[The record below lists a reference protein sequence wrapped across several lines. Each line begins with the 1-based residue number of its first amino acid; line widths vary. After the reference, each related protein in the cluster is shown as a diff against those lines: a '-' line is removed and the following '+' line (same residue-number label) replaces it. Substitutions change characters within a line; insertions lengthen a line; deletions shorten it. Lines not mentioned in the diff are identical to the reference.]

1 MTVLILGATSAIA
14 HETARRFAAE
24 GAALALAA
32 RNPSRLRAAADDLRA
47 RGASGVHE
55 IPFDALDAASHGA
68 AIDAAARALGGIDA
82 ALVAYGVLPPADVVH
97 RDPEAAVESF
107 EVNATST
114 ISVMTRLANLMEAQG
129 HGTLAVISSVAG
141 DRGRPSNYVYGA
153 AKAAV
158 TAFASGLRARL
169 HGTGVEV
176 VTVKPGPVDTPMIVG
191 VHPPGPLSAPPEA
204 VGARIYRAMTASG
217 GGTVYTPGYW
227 RPVMAAVRAIPDRL
241 FKRLDW

>member
-14 HETARRFAAE
+14 HETARLYAAS
-24 GAALALAA
+24 GATLALGA
-32 RNPSRLRAAADDLRA
+32 RNPDKLRAAADDLRA
-47 RGASGVHE
+47 RGAAAVHE
-55 IPFDALDAASHGA
+55 IHFDALDTATHQSAIDGA
-68 AIDAAARALGGIDA
+68 AGAMGGIDT
-82 ALVAYGVLPPADVVH
+82 ALVAYGVLPDAETVH
-97 RDPEAAVESF
+97 TDPDAAVESF
-107 EVNATST
+107 DVNATST
-114 ISVMTRLANLMEAQG
+114 ISVMTRLANMMVQQG

-176 VTVKPGPVDTPMIVG
+176 VTIKPGPVDTPMIVG
-191 VHPPGPLSAPPEA
+191 VHEPGLLAASPQA
-204 VGARIYRAMTASG
+204 VGARIHRAMEKG
-217 GGTVYTPGYW
+217 EGTVYTPGYW
-227 RPVMAAVRAIPDRL
+227 RPVMAAVRAIPDKL

>member
-1 MTVLILGATSAIA
+1 MTVLIVGATSAIA
-14 HETARRFAAE
+14 HETARLFAAE

-32 RNPSRLRAAADDLRA
+32 RNPDKLAAAAADLRA
-47 RGASGVHE
+47 RGAEAVHE
-55 IPFDALDAASHGA
+55 LSYDALDDDANERVVRE
-68 AIDAAARALGGIDA
+68 AAAALGGIDA
-82 ALVAYGVLPPADVVH
+82 ALIAHGVLPNAETVHADA
-97 RDPEAAVESF
+97 DAALQSF
-107 EVNATST
+107 KVNATSV
-114 ISVMTRLANLMEAQG
+114 IAVMTHLANTMEQQG

-191 VHPPGPLSAPPEA
+191 VHEPGLLAADPEG
-204 VGARIYRAMTASG
+204 VGARIHRAMRRG
-217 GGTVYTPGYW
+217 EGVVYTPGYW
-227 RPVMAAVRAIPDRL
+227 RPVMAAVRSIPDRL

>member
-14 HETARRFAAE
+14 HETARIFAAE
-24 GAALALAA
+24 GATLALAA
-32 RNPSRLRAAADDLRA
+32 RNPDKLRAAADDLRA
-47 RGASGVHE
+47 RGAEAVHE
-55 IPFDALDAASHGA
+55 IPFDALDPATHQS
-68 AIDAAARALGGIDA
+68 AIDAASGAMGGIDA

-97 RDPEAAVESF
+97 TDPDAAVESF

-114 ISVMTRLANLMEAQG
+114 ISVMTRLANMMEQQG

-176 VTVKPGPVDTPMIVG
+176 VTIKPGPVDTPMIVG

-204 VGARIYRAMTASG
+204 VGARIRKAMGAG
-217 GGTVYTPGYW
+217 EGVVYTPGYW

>member
-14 HETARRFAAE
+14 HETARLFAAE
-24 GAALALAA
+24 GATLALAA
-32 RNPSRLRAAADDLRA
+32 RNPDKLAAAADDLRA

-55 IPFDALDAASHGA
+55 VHFDALEPATHQA
-68 AIDAAARALGGIDA
+68 AIDQAARAMGGIDA

-97 RDPEAAVESF
+97 TDPDAAVRSF

-114 ISVMTRLANLMEAQG
+114 ISVMTRLANMMERQG

-153 AKAAV
+153 SKAAV

-169 HGTGVEV
+169 HGTGVAV
-176 VTVKPGPVDTPMIVG
+176 VTIKPGPVDTPMIVG
-191 VHPPGPLSAPPEA
+191 VHEPGLLAAAPEA
-204 VGARIYRAMTASG
+204 VGVRIHKAMASG
-217 GGTVYTPGYW
+217 AGTVYTPGYW